1 MLLRDAS
8 FASRMVLRDRAKQAD
23 GYLSAPILIGAVGLR
38 SEESLLFLSRLHFQE
53 GERWQ
58 RNHPHH
64 ERAKRP
70 ARSAKPMPD
79 SQLDLSDIPE
89 STAAELRRA
98 RSGGL

>member
-8 FASRMVLRDRAKQAD
+8 FASRKVLRDD
-23 GYLSAPILIGAVGLR
+23 AVGLR
-38 SEESLLFLSRLHFQE
+38 SEESLLFLSRLHSQE
-53 GERWQ
+53 GETWQ
-58 RNHPHH
+58 GNHSHH

-70 ARSAKPMPD
+70 ARSAKPMQD
-79 SQLDLSDIPE
+79 SQIDLSDIPE